1 MSNSRIN
8 LQGAV
13 DLGAV
18 KAQSATAATPR
29 PATNTPVIIDVTTM
43 QFEQQVIVASQTVPV
58 IIDLWATWCGPCKQ
72 LSPILESLAVEYGG
86 RFILAKVDVDAEQ
99 QIAAAFQVQSIPSV
113 FVAMKGQVAPLFQ
126 GAIAEPQARQV
137 IEAVLAEYE
146 GAQEPQSKL
155 ISDPRF
161 DAAEAAIEAG
171 DWVAAE
177 NAYRELL
184 KDSPNDP
191 IAKIG
196 LLNVGLMART
206 DNQDLEAL
214 ATTSSSQLADQ
225 LLAADAQFMMNDIS
239 GAFTR
244 LVELIRDRE
253 GDERV
258 SARARLIEFFD
269 ILGPTDPQVI
279 AGRTQLANALF

>member
-1 MSNSRIN
+1 
-8 LQGAV
+8 
-13 DLGAV
+13 
-18 KAQSATAATPR
+18 
-29 PATNTPVIIDVTTM
+29 M

-72 LSPILESLAVEYGG
+72 LSPILEALAVEYGG

-146 GAQEPQSKL
+146 GAQEPQSEL

-161 DAAEAAIEAG
+161 DAAEAAIEVG

-184 KDSPNDP
+184 KDSPKDP

-225 LLAADAQFMMNDIS
+225 LLAADAQFMMNDIA